1 MTATITDLAETD
13 DTIHRLVADAAPSRP
28 QLGYGWYAI
37 KAKPASDR
45 LLVRDLKQLKLET
58 YRPVSTHYQRKSSGK
73 QKGKKV
79 KIQRPLFPGYVFVC
93 CSIADDYERIRKLH
107 TFAKFVLRAGT
118 VNPFRFPD
126 MKIGDLMMRQKFG
139 EFDEQAPKEGKY
151 QPAKGDRVLVIA
163 GKWYGYFAEV
173 LGLVSKKKRVVI
185 RFDEGGAEK
194 EIENSQLTPEAA

>member
-1 MTATITDLAETD
+1 MTKTIKQDSDTD
-13 DTIHRLVADAAPSRP
+13 DTIHRLAEEAVPPRP
-28 QLGYGWYAI
+28 DLGKGWYAI
-37 KAKPASDR
+37 KAKPASEVR
-45 LLVRDLKQLKLET
+45 LVRDLKRLKLDT
-58 YRPVSTHYQRKSSGK
+58 YRPASTHFIRKNSGK

-79 KIQRPLFPGYVFVC
+79 KIHRPLFPGYVFVC

-107 TFAKFVLRAGT
+107 TFGRFVHRAGT

-139 EFDEQAPKEGKY
+139 EFDEKAPKDGKY

-173 LGLVSKKKRVVI
+173 LGVVNKKARVKVK
-185 RFDEGGAEK
+185 FDEGGAVHEV
-194 EIENSQLTPEAA
+194 ENSQLTPEAA